1 MIDADR
7 SAVYAAEDQW
17 SAVLDRGGVI
27 DFFGSTLDLP
37 CQRKFGALEHM
48 QQYVSAIT
56 PEQLTTQPITVR
68 ARKGP
73 TRAHFDPIK
82 NEIAIPMDVT
92 WAARE
97 SVLLHE
103 VAHALTYGN
112 HADLT
117 HGRKYRITMLALV
130 REHLSP
136 QAELVLAAG
145 YAAQGLTQGDSH
157 E

>member
-48 QQYVSAIT
+48 QYYISAIT
-56 PEQLTTQPITVR
+56 SEPVKVR
-68 ARKGP
+68 ARKGS
-73 TRAHFDPIK
+73 TRAHFDPTK

-103 VAHALTYGN
+103 VAHALTYIQC
-112 HADLT
+112 ADLT

-136 QAELVLAAG
+136 QAELILAAG
-145 YAAQGLTQGDSH
+145 YAAQGLSQGTPH